1 MKTIKTLVWLLMLVA
16 AYRVNAQ
23 CVWYYPTYEGG
34 GTYSFTASPDSVN
47 PNAQYNWTFDDG
59 GTATGPN
66 VQHTFTT
73 AGLHS
78 WCLNFNGSCSF
89 TSCDTAY
96 VDPCNWPVS
105 VVHTEG
111 DTLVTFGLN
120 GAQSGWT
127 YNWSFASGTPT
138 TSTAAN
144 PTIAFPGPG
153 FYSGQVTVS
162 TPGGCTI
169 TKDAGIDIT
178 TIHGTGGCNAWAQAN
193 VQNYGLVNFHA
204 FADST
209 PNATYQWDFGDGT
222 GSTQQNPSHT
232 YTASGTYTYCFDYSG
247 SLCSGSIC
255 RTVQVDVCQFIAS
268 ISVINTTSTTVTLA
282 VNGALPGS
290 TYQWSFAGGTPSSST
305 SANPVVTYPSYGTY
319 SASVTVTSPSGCVNQ
334 LINNIP
340 VDDHCNL
347 YTAIYPNGGGDTYF
361 AAYADSL
368 GYQGTYNWDFGDG
381 ATGTGQYPFH
391 SYQNNG
397 TYVYCVDYNIPSIGC
412 SGTYCDTVYIDVC
425 NLNASIFAYQQ
436 GTGTTYSFRVY
447 ADSLSMWTYNWDF
460 GTGQPATSTDAT
472 PNVTFP
478 GPGAY
483 NISVDYVAHNGCTG
497 TLNYTLVISSSPD
510 SPCDSLF
517 YTNLVG
523 SDLSVTLAN
532 TPNPLATY
540 YWEFG
545 DGDSTVGTSPTHHYN
560 SVGMYSVCL
569 TVTAPGCVA
578 SYCRTVNVQNIINH
592 TITGYVSKDSLSYN
606 VCDAYV
612 YLINDSA
619 GYLTAID
626 TFDMTADTGSCYSHF
641 YFTDLPSGTYYLKAA
656 LLPTDA
662 DYANFLPTYSVQQL
676 NWANADAIVFSG
688 SIYHAS
694 TTISLIPGVNPGGP
708 GFVGG
713 WVTQGAGLGIGG
725 GADETRAVGDP
736 LAGIQINLLNN
747 AGQPVAYTY
756 SNGSGQFSFGN
767 LALGTY
773 KIYAE
778 ALSKTPI
785 ELTFTLTQ
793 NNPSLESIVIAVNSN
808 SAVATAI
815 EELQG
820 LYVEGLMPNP
830 TTDVATLAV
839 TVKQTAEATLTVR
852 NLTGSVVNSRQ
863 LQLTTGL
870 NNIAVSLANQP
881 NGIYTIEL
889 AGASGNRVLKLVKTQ

>member
-1 MKTIKTLVWLLMLVA
+1 MKTTKTLVWLLLLVA

-34 GTYSFTASPDSVN
+34 GTYIFTASIDSVN
-47 PNAQYNWTFDDG
+47 PSAQYNWTFDDG

-105 VVHTEG
+105 VAHTEG

-120 GAQSGWT
+120 GAQPGWT
-127 YNWSFASGTPT
+127 YTWSFPDGTPA
-138 TSTAAN
+138 TSSAAS

-153 FYSGQVTVS
+153 VHSGQLTVT
-162 TPGGCTI
+162 TPGGCTF
-169 TKDAGIDIT
+169 TKDAGINIT
-178 TIHGTGGCNAWAQAN
+178 TIHGTGGCTAWAQAYTHN
-193 VQNYGLVNFHA
+193 FGLVNFSA

-209 PNATYQWDFGDGT
+209 PNVTYQWDFGDGT
-222 GSTQQNPSHT
+222 GSNLQNPSHT
-232 YTASGTYTYCFDYSG
+232 YTTSGTYTYCFSYSG
-247 SLCSGSIC
+247 TLCSGSVC
-255 RTVQVDVCQFIAS
+255 RTVEVDVCQFTGS
-268 ISVINTTSTTVTLA
+268 ISVINTSSTTVTLA
-282 VNGALPGS
+282 VGGAVSGS
-290 TYQWSFAGGTPSSST
+290 TYQWSFSGGSISSST
-305 SANPVVTYPSYGTY
+305 SANPVVTYPAYGTY
-319 SASVTVTSPSGCVNQ
+319 NASVTVTSPAGCVTELSNS
-334 LINNIP
+334 IP
-340 VDDHCNL
+340 VDDICNL
-347 YTAIYPNGGGDTYF
+347 YTAIYPHGGGDTYF

-381 ATGTGQYPFH
+381 TTGTGQYPFH
-391 SYQNNG
+391 SYQSNG
-397 TYVYCVDYNIPSIGC
+397 TYVYCVDYNIPSLGC
-412 SGTYCDTVYIDVC
+412 NGTYCDTVHIDIC
-425 NLNASIFAYQQ
+425 NLNASIFPYLQ
-436 GTGTTYSFRVY
+436 GTGTTYAFRVF
-447 ADSLSMWTYNWDF
+447 ADSLSMWTYSWDF
-460 GTGQPATSTDAT
+460 GTGQPATSTDVN
-472 PNVTFP
+472 PLVTFP

-483 NISVDYVAHNGCTG
+483 NISVNYVAHNGCTG
-497 TLNYTLVISSSPD
+497 TLNYTLVVSSQQI

-532 TPNPLATY
+532 TPNPQATY

-545 DGDSTVGTSPTHHYN
+545 DGDSTVSTSPTHHYN
-560 SVGMYSVCL
+560 SPGTYNVCL

-578 SYCRTVNVQNIINH
+578 SYCRTVNVQNIINY

-626 TFDMTADTGSCYSHF
+626 TFDMSADTGSCNSHF
-641 YFTDLPSGTYYLKAA
+641 YFTDLPLGTYYLKAA

-662 DYANFLPTYSVQQL
+662 DYANFLPAYSTQHL
-676 NWANADAIVFSG
+676 NWADADAIVFSG

-736 LAGIQINLLNN
+736 LAGVQINLLNN

-778 ALSKTPI
+778 ALNKTPI

-793 NNPSLESIVIAVNSN
+793 NNPSLESILISVNSN

-830 TTDVATLAV
+830 TADMATLAV